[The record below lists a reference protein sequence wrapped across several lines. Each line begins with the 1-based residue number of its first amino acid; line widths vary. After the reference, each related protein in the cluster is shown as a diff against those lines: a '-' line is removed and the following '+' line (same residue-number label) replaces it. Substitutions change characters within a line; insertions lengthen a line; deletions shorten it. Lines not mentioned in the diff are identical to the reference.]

1 MYYIFIKHF
10 SKVDSKSQTNTKVI
24 KKFIEVYLLSYKE
37 VWKKQG
43 INKIRQFYLHP
54 IVVSALNLT

>member
-24 KKFIEVYLLSYKE
+24 KKLIEVYLLSYKQVE
-37 VWKKQG
+37 IYV
-43 INKIRQFYLHP
+43 
-54 IVVSALNLT
+54 